1 MRTFTKIIAAMTL
14 LELLKEYSIVIPP
27 MQRDYAHGRL
37 NIHAESIRTTII
49 ADLKSVLLSVL
60 KNNDKTLQLDYLFG
74 REIDDTFFPFDGQQR
89 LTSLFLFFRYIIEAT
104 GKLDKYKEELL
115 KFSYETRQSAR
126 EFSSALNENP
136 ILTYAGDT
144 LNIKDYAWFSE
155 AWIDDPTVEAMNVVL
170 EEIHK
175 QLKDHV
181 KKINE
186 QLGGE
191 VDVIESLDER
201 ITFNLIMMDKK
212 KMPSSEYITMNS
224 SNLALTPWENFK
236 ASLVKEIFPNNK
248 EIKLR
253 LDSAWTNAFFREF
266 KENYD
271 DRLFKFFYLY
281 ISNLQIASGSH
292 GFDESA
298 DLPERDFSC
307 PIPYTPFE
315 RFSLNSAYLSP
326 DDLMPLFRLLDLI
339 CKGDHVSCACLGF
352 INELKHFSD
361 ESLALLSNS
370 SSVKLKDRI
379 VFYACTCFFKY
390 LTIDID
396 GKTSDIQKILSH
408 WMRVVWNI
416 AENIDI
422 KSDNTCKF
430 MASIDM
436 LATHCLEQCSTYK
449 DFYEKLRL
457 YVIPEGTEATFKSQ
471 LEEEK
476 LKAVYFGDARAENI
490 IYEAESFELCKGKL
504 AVFIE
509 DEGSVPS
516 FNVETLQCK
525 LYLLKK
531 FYFEVSSKDSRVDK
545 LWGIYCTVRNHFASH
560 LTMENFEFPREPN
573 DWKRVINHRAS
584 NEPQYNV
591 WRKICHEYIFA
602 DKTLECDINSPDTFT
617 DVLKLCQK
625 DIFSKYAQ
633 IWEWGTGW
641 IRTRKSGRTP
651 TSYCLDRY
659 AELEFELFHSISLGY
674 QYRLLYD
681 VDKQRE
687 DGSFKV
693 TLKAQNN
700 RHPVSLEE
708 LRGKS
713 DECESLH
720 QCLDKVLPNIL
731 PEATP

>member
-1 MRTFTKIIAAMTL
+1 MTL

-104 GKLDKYKEELL
+104 GKLDKYKEKLL

-126 EFSSALNENP
+126 EFSSALNKNP

-186 QLGGE
+186 QLEGE

-253 LDSAWTNAFFREF
+253 LDSAWTNAFFRKF

-292 GFDESA
+292 GFDETA

-339 CKGDHVSCACLGF
+339 CKGDYVSCACLGF
-352 INELKHFSD
+352 INELKPFYD

-436 LATHCLEQCSTYK
+436 LAMLCLGHCITYK
-449 DFYEKLRL
+449 DFYEKLHL
-457 YVIPEGTEATFKSQ
+457 YVIPEGTESTFRSQ

-476 LKAVYFGDARAENI
+476 LKAFYFGDTVAEDI
-490 IYEAESFELCKGKL
+490 ICEAEYFELCKGKL
-504 AVFIE
+504 AVFLE
-509 DEGSVPS
+509 DEQSGPS
-516 FNVETLQCK
+516 INVETLQRK
-525 LYLLKK
+525 LCQLKK
-531 FYFEVSSKDSRVDK
+531 FYDDVSSKDSRVDTI
-545 LWGIYCTVRNHFASH
+545 WRVYCTARNHYASD
-560 LTMENFEFPREPN
+560 LATKNFEFPSAPS

-584 NEPQYNV
+584 KEPQYSV
-591 WRKICHEYIFA
+591 WRKICDNFIFA
-602 DKTLECDINSPDTFT
+602 DEPLECKIDSPDTFT
-617 DVLKLCQK
+617 NVLEQRKRE
-625 DIFSKYAQ
+625 IFSQYAQ
-633 IWEWGTGW
+633 IWGWGSGW
-641 IRTRKSGRTP
+641 IRTRESGRTA
-651 TSYCLDRY
+651 TSYYLDRY
-659 AELEFELFHSISLGY
+659 AELESALCMCINKGY
-674 QYRLLYD
+674 QYRPLYR
-681 VDKQRE
+681 VDKQS
-687 DGSFKV
+687 DGTFMV
-693 TLKAQNN
+693 THNAQNKS
-700 RHPVSLEE
+700 HLVSLEQ
-708 LRGKS
+708 LQGTTYT
-713 DECESLH
+713 SL
-720 QCLDKVLPNIL
+720 QEYLNEVLPNIL
-731 PEATP
+731 PAATP